1 MNVTQQLADAL
12 RELLVAVHYA
22 DPPKNYGTE
31 DEPNICHEARIPV
44 GFVEPA
50 HRALTAYEASRAA
63 PAEDAVERVAR
74 AIYASLTVGPWENLI
89 PEMQDEWRNRARAAL
104 AAMQPRDEGPAFGP
118 LDPAA
123 MDLGTWE
130 PSENAFD
137 ARGYLIRNVLEP
149 VFPGITPLKD
159 LAGVC
164 TQVDHVVAAQRDAIS
179 KAYAI
184 LWGVVTDDR
193 RLHSARHALLDALG
207 GVGSTGQ
214 KLALERY
221 AAQEP
226 RS

>member
-1 MNVTQQLADAL
+1 MSTD
-12 RELLVAVHYA
+12 
-22 DPPKNYGTE
+22 
-31 DEPNICHEARIPV
+31 
-44 GFVEPA
+44 
-50 HRALTAYEASRAA
+50 
-63 PAEDAVERVAR
+63 
-74 AIYASLTVGPWENLI
+74 
-89 PEMQDEWRNRARAAL
+89 
-104 AAMQPRDEGPAFGP
+104 
-118 LDPAA
+118 
-123 MDLGTWE
+123 
-130 PSENAFD
+130 FD

-221 AAQEP
+221 AAQDHC
-226 RS
+226 R